1 MERLIQKEYP
11 ALEALYRELHACP
24 ELSLKEEKTS
34 ARAAQELRRSD
45 FQVTQNVG
53 GFGVVGILENGL
65 GKTVMVRSDSDALPI
80 QEETGLPFASRNQ
93 GIMHACG
100 HDFHLTALAGVA
112 KFFSERRDLWRGRLI
127 LIAQPAEEKG
137 SGAEAM
143 IQDGLFKRFPKPDW
157 ALALHV
163 DSQLP
168 AGKIGYASG
177 FAFANV
183 DSVDLTVKGRGSHG
197 AYPHLGV
204 DPIVIASEIVLA
216 LQTIVSREL
225 KPYEPAVVT
234 CGSIHGGT
242 KHNIIPD
249 EVKLEMTVRSYG
261 DETRAQIL
269 EAIKRISTETAR
281 AHKAPHDPE
290 IKISESIPA
299 TYNDPDLVRRL
310 VPVLKNALGDS
321 NVVQKDPELGGE
333 DFGLYSR
340 AGVPSLMFRVGSV
353 PEKKFAE
360 SRKPGGPPLP
370 SLHSSRYAPDF
381 KPTLSTAL
389 KAMTALVLELLRP
402 GK

>member
-1 MERLIQKEYP
+1 MVLEERK
-11 ALEALYRELHACP
+11 
-24 ELSLKEEKTS
+24 
-34 ARAAQELRRSD
+34 
-45 FQVTQNVG
+45 
-53 GFGVVGILENGL
+53 
-65 GKTVMVRSDSDALPI
+65 
-80 QEETGLPFASRNQ
+80 
-93 GIMHACG
+93 
-100 HDFHLTALAGVA
+100 
-112 KFFSERRDLWRGRLI
+112 
-127 LIAQPAEEKG
+127 
-137 SGAEAM
+137 
-143 IQDGLFKRFPKPDW
+143 DGLFTRFPKPDW

-168 AGKIGYASG
+168 AGKIGYGSG

-183 DSVDLTVKGRGSHG
+183 DSVDVTVKGRGSHG

-204 DPIVIASEIVLA
+204 DPILIASEIVLA

-234 CGSIHGGT
+234 VGSFHGGT

-261 DETRAQIL
+261 DETRTQIL
-269 EAIKRISTETAR
+269 EAIKRITVETAR
-281 AHKAPHDPE
+281 AHRAPRDPE

-310 VPVLKNALGDS
+310 VPVLKNTLGDS
-321 NVVQKDPELGGE
+321 KVVQKDPELGGE

-340 AGVPSLMFRVGSV
+340 AGVPSFMFRVGSV

-360 SRKPGGPPLP
+360 SRKPGGEPLP

-381 KPTLSTAL
+381 KPTLLTAL
-389 KAMTALVLELLRP
+389 KAMTALVLELLKPKR
-402 GK
+402 